1 MKKKLTK
8 RMLLGVLAAAM
19 FGVSANDAEAQTLT
33 NTGAGTYNATCGAVI
48 RLKAGGTNAAITTN
62 GTVPIGTSAAS
73 AIPGVVEY
81 TRADANGQTVKPYYY
96 NQLILSGAN
105 AKTVPTGIFV
115 LGTQC
120 PTFLTGYDQLNT
132 YPYFIT
138 GAGVVTYEDGGT
150 FNYAGTT
157 DQNIFP
163 DEYQT
168 IAVTG
173 TGNAVVPAGLIVE
186 AENVTSDADA
196 PILVNGT
203 LNLTTGV
210 SDINGNITVAD
221 AGTLTTGAGNV
232 TIDGDLASTGGTI
245 TTGGGTVGLTG
256 DVDLSGDGV
265 FTTGAGAVTFTAAG
279 TLDLTGTAAINT
291 GAGDVTA
298 NGPVTTA
305 DGTTITVGGLGDLTF
320 GGTLDLA
327 GDLVVPD
334 GSSGTGP
341 RIVNT
346 DGPTTIA
353 TTGTITLGATSI
365 FNISNSITNGGTGT
379 NLAFDCGS
387 FVNYD
392 GGVQTIMPTV
402 STNPYGNLS
411 LSGVG
416 AKTGGTASYGS
427 DISICKNFSLAGGNL
442 DMYKGGVSSGTL
454 IMTDATVDPT
464 YTALVEVVG
473 AMQRTTSTDAETYTF
488 NNSATSIALGAAATN
503 PTSMTLN
510 VRPGET
516 AAINN
521 YQAGKDVRRKVNLSY
536 APSTNA
542 FDMTAQVGYRF
553 EEGPLAGGLW
563 DATYSQTSVRQYE
576 AIPANREKIGTGET
590 PTRGP
595 AAAGANF
602 GFVSLANI
610 GSTSSA
616 AFPNGIGDFASG
628 NDLVLSAG
636 PTTFY
641 SIADG
646 RWTNP
651 NTWDEGTL
659 PTAIDNVELRNTVF
673 AGIDAPFAG
682 VVNGSGTDNVG
693 ANNTRSELDAYPGGV
708 AQANMITI
716 ANKADFPTRN
726 PAFILG
732 NEDNGAGFVFKTAQL
747 TGNTLVNTNTAAS
760 GAPFDPATGIAAK
773 ATFAANPGF
782 SGIWVTPWN
791 TGTAPG
797 TPALQTNQ
805 IENAGTLNNQ
815 GIIEIGN

>member
-48 RLKAGGTNAAITTN
+48 RLKAAGTNAAIT
-62 GTVPIGTSAAS
+62 GDVPIGTSAAS

-81 TRADANGQTVKPYYY
+81 TSAAGNGQTVKPYYY
-96 NQLILSGAN
+96 NQLILSGDN

-120 PTFLTGYDQLNT
+120 PTFLTGYDQLNI
-132 YPYFIT
+132 YPYYIAGT
-138 GAGVVTYEDGGT
+138 GTVSYEDGGT
-150 FNYAGTT
+150 FNYAGTS

-163 DEYQT
+163 DQYQT
-168 IAVTG
+168 IAVAG
-173 TGNAVVPAGLIVE
+173 TGNAVVPAGLTVE
-186 AENVTSDADA
+186 AENITSVIGA
-196 PILVNGT
+196 PILVDGT
-203 LNLTTGV
+203 LTLTTGV
-210 SDINGNITVAD
+210 SNIAGNITVTND
-221 AGTLTTGAGNV
+221 GTLTTGAGNV

-327 GDLVVPD
+327 GNLVVPD

-365 FNISNSITNGGTGT
+365 FNISNTITNNGTGT

-488 NNSATSIALGAAATN
+488 NNSATTITLAAAATN

-516 AAINN
+516 TAINN
-521 YQAGKDVRRKVNLSY
+521 YQTGKDVRRKVNLSY
-536 APSTNA
+536 APNTNA

-576 AIPANREKIGTGET
+576 AIPANREKIGTGAT
-590 PTRGP
+590 PTRGT
-595 AAAGANF
+595 AAAGTSF
-602 GFVSLANI
+602 GFVSLASI

-651 NTWDEGTL
+651 NTWDEGSL
-659 PTAIDNVELRNTVF
+659 PTAIDNVEIRTTVF
-673 AGIDAPFAG
+673 AGIDGPFLRAAG
-682 VVNGSGTDNVG
+682 GADNT
-693 ANNTRSELDAYPGGV
+693 ANLNTRSEADAYPGGV
-708 AQANMITI
+708 AQANMITV
-716 ANKADFPTRN
+716 ADKLAGVGTPN

-732 NEDNGAGFVFKTAQL
+732 NEDNGPTFVFKTAQAS
-747 TGNTLVNTNTAAS
+747 GNTLVNNNLATS
-760 GAPFDPATGIAAK
+760 GVPFTATGIAAK
-773 ATFAANPGF
+773 ATFVNIDNPGF

-791 TGTAPG
+791 TGTASG